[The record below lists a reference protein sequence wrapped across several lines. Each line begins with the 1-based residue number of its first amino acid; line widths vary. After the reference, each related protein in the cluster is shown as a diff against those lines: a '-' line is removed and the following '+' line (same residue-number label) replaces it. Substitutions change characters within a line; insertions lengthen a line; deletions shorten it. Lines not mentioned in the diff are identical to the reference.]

1 MASSDKPS
9 RRGKHRARRSVKPVG
24 AAPGTLIID
33 ASWPAPRIDV
43 IGYGPD
49 ESWTGADLKVSDLA
63 ALKGKWPVLWV
74 NVSGLGD
81 EAVLRQI
88 AREFGLHR
96 LALEDVVTVHQ
107 RAKLEP
113 FGNQLF
119 MVARMMDVAGMTSE
133 QLSLFLI
140 DGVVLTFQERLGDC
154 FDRIRERISHGQGIV
169 RSSGADYLAYALLDS
184 TIDSYFPILESIGLL
199 LSDLEDEVLE
209 NPEKSTAEKIHETK
223 RELIALRRNIWP
235 HRELLSGLDREASGL
250 LQPETRVHIRDV
262 YDHTIQIID
271 LVESYREVSSDLM
284 GLYLSSVSN
293 RMNEVM
299 KVLTIFA
306 TIFMPLGFIAGVYG
320 MNFDPGVSRWN
331 MPELGWTFGYPFA
344 LGLMA
349 GSAGLLLYVLWRKG
363 WLG

>member
-1 MASSDKPS
+1 MSDSATARK
-9 RRGKHRARRSVKPVG
+9 RRKTSVRRSSKPVG

-33 ASWPAPRIDV
+33 ESWPAPCIEA
-43 IGYGPD
+43 IAYGPD
-49 ESWTGADLKVSDLA
+49 ESWTGKDLKATELA
-63 ALKGKWPVLWV
+63 ALKAKWPVLWV
-74 NVSGLGD
+74 NVCGLGD
-81 EAVLRQI
+81 ESTLRLV

-96 LALEDVVTVHQ
+96 LALEDVVTLHQ

-113 FGNQLF
+113 FGDQLF
-119 MVARMMDVAGMTSE
+119 MVARMMNMAEMSSE

-140 DGVVLTFQERLGDC
+140 DGVVLTFQEREGDC
-154 FDRIRERISHGQGIV
+154 FDRVRERIRHGQGII
-169 RSSGADYLAYALLDS
+169 RRSGADYLAYALLDA
-184 TIDSYFPILESIGLL
+184 TIDSYFPILESVGML

-209 NPEKSTAEKIHETK
+209 SPEKSTAEQIHETK
-223 RELIALRRNIWP
+223 RRLIALRRNIWP
-235 HRELLSGLDREASGL
+235 HRELMSALDREVSPL

-320 MNFDPGVSRWN
+320 MNFDPDVSRWN

-349 GSAGLLLYVLWRKG
+349 GSAALLIYILWRKG
-363 WLG
+363 WI